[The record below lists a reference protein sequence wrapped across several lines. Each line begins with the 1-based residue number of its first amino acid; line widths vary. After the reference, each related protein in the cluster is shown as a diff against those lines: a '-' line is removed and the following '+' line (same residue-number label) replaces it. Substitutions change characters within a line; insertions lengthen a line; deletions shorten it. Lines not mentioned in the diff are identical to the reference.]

1 MGPDTE
7 KGLKLIVASNNQK
20 KIAEMKTLLA
30 PYFEQVVSL
39 KEAGVDVEIS
49 ETGETFAENAMI
61 KASEITRITRCAAV
75 SDDSGLCV
83 EALGGGPGVY
93 SARYGGENLDD
104 AGRTSL
110 LLEEM
115 KDVPEGGRGAYF
127 ESAVVLTRPSAEPVV
142 ASGRCY
148 GKIGFEPAGENGFG
162 YDPVFIPDGYSQTFA
177 QMDPE
182 EKNRISH
189 RYRALE
195 ALIGQLG

>member
-7 KGLKLIVASNNQK
+7 KGLKLIVASNNPK
-20 KIAEMKTLLA
+20 KVGEMKTLLA
-30 PYFEQVVSL
+30 PYFNDVVSL
-39 KEAGVDVEIS
+39 KEAGVDVDIP
-49 ETGETFAENAMI
+49 ETGDTFIENAMI
-61 KASEITRITRCAAV
+61 KAAGITRITRCAAV

-83 EALGGGPGVY
+83 EALRGGPGVY

-115 KDVPEGGRGAYF
+115 RDVPADKRGAYF
-127 ESAVVLTRPSAEPVV
+127 ESAVVLTRPDAEPVV
-142 ASGRCY
+142 AGGRCY
-148 GKIGFEPAGENGFG
+148 GRIGFEPAGENGFG
-162 YDPVFIPDGYSQTFA
+162 YDPVFIPDGYGETFA